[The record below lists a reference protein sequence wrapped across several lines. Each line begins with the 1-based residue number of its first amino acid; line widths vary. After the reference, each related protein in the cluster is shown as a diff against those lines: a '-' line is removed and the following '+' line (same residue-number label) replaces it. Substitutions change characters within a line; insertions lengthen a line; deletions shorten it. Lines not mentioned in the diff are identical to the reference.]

1 MKARKN
7 RILEIALVVFLSGSS
22 HLDAQDLD
30 SPQGGADETLMVVVR
45 DETKLATNVFFP
57 PQGGEGPWPVILLR
71 SPYGKD
77 NLIGHCRDMAAK
89 GYAVVCQDTRGRG
102 GSSGSDAL
110 VFRSDGDDGRDTLAW
125 IAKQTWCNGNICT
138 TGSSALGYTQM
149 AAAPGAPPELKAM
162 HVGVTWSN
170 MYTQF
175 VHQGGTFRTIADR
188 WLGGSGPGIQDPAAR
203 REWTGHSSYDEFWE
217 ALDTDSQAI
226 RMNAPTVYLGGWYD
240 VFAQGT
246 INAFVAN
253 HNFGGPGARRQCR
266 LIMGPYSHGI
276 VFTADPKIVYP
287 NTMVGSW
294 DIAHAGNRIEW
305 FDYWTKGIDN
315 GVGAEPA
322 VIYYVMGDIKD
333 EDAPGNHWRWADNWP
348 PSATASR
355 FYLHSDGSLRR
366 DQSAEDTDSKS
377 YKYDP
382 KSPVPTLG
390 GQNYF
395 LPSGPVDLRKVE
407 ERPDVLLFT
416 SPVLKQP
423 LDVTGRIYARLYVS
437 SDCPDTDFTVTLSDV
452 YPDGTSLLVTDGVLR
467 ARFHTGFNREVFLKP
482 GVVYALTVDLWN
494 TALVFNKGHR
504 VRVAVSSSN
513 TPRFDPNPNTG
524 KKLGEEDDETRVA
537 TNTIH
542 LSKAHPSHITLPV
555 YVGPQNLWKLL
566 KEPSTPKKK
575 QE

>member
-1 MKARKN
+1 MIAGKN
-7 RILEIALVVFLSGSS
+7 WPWVVALVVFLSSGA
-22 HLDAQDLD
+22 HLYAQDLAG
-30 SPQGGADETLMVVVR
+30 PQGGPDETLMVAAR
-45 DETKLATNVFFP
+45 DGTKLATNVFFP

-77 NLIGHCRDMAAK
+77 NLIGNCRDMAAK
-89 GYAVVCQDTRGRG
+89 GYAVVCQDTRGRFE
-102 GSSGSDAL
+102 SSGSDAF
-110 VFRSDGDDGRDTLAW
+110 VFRSDQDDGHDTMAW
-125 IAKQTWCNGNICT
+125 IAKQPWCNGNICT
-138 TGSSALGYTQM
+138 SGSSALGFTQM
-149 AAAPGAPPELKAM
+149 TAAPGAPPELKAM

-175 VHQGGTFRTIADR
+175 VHQGGTFRAAANQ
-188 WLGGSGPGIQDPAAR
+188 WLNGLDDPGAR
-203 REWTGHSSYDEFWE
+203 KDWTAHSSYDEFWS

-226 RMNAPTVYLGGWYD
+226 RMNAPTVYSGGWYD
-240 VFAQGT
+240 IFAQGT

-266 LIMGPYSHGI
+266 LIMGPGSHGL

-287 NTMVGSW
+287 NTMLPGE

-322 VIYYVMGDIKD
+322 VIYYVMGDIKAQ
-333 EDAPGNHWRWADNWP
+333 DAPGNHWRWSSNWP
-348 PSATASR
+348 PSAAEER
-355 FYLHSDGSLRR
+355 FYLHPDNSLRR
-366 DQSAEDTDSKS
+366 DQTPEGTDSTS

-395 LPSGPVDLRKVE
+395 LPNGPVDLRKVE
-407 ERPDVLLFT
+407 ERSDVLLFT
-416 SPVLKQP
+416 SPVLKEP
-423 LDVTGRIYARLYVS
+423 LDITGHIYARLYVS

-467 ARFHTGFNREVFLKP
+467 ARFHRGFNREVFLEP
-482 GVVYALTVDLWN
+482 GVVYALTVDLWS

-504 VRVAVSSSN
+504 IRVAVSSSN
-513 TPRFDPNPNTG
+513 APRFDPNPNTG
-524 KKLGEEDDETRVA
+524 NKLGEADGETRVA

-555 YVGPQNLWKLL
+555 YFGPQNLWKLL

-575 QE
+575 EE